1 MFPAS
6 KPFNLRSA
14 SGVLAVLLLAL
25 GVVGCHPLKR
35 SRSSLVLGESV
46 VLVGEEPARLA
57 WIPIVSQPIQV
68 RNRYLPEPG
77 AETYVQGRDFVFDPT
92 QGTLRRT
99 LGSRI
104 PDFRTNSLFGKED
117 FDHSRFPGFG
127 NTGFF
132 VFVDYQHRTESPW
145 PVQRPQVDLLP
156 RAVAKLAKGGTFRI
170 VAYGDSITAGGDA
183 TRPEWIF
190 WNRWAEGL
198 RKRHPG
204 SEITI
209 LNGATG
215 GDSTV
220 QGLQRLQAKVL
231 DQKPDLV
238 LIGFGMNDHN
248 RGGVPIPQFEANLRE
263 MIRRIRESNGAEVL
277 LFSAF
282 PPNPKWKFGSHRM
295 EDYAAATRRVA
306 EETGSAYADV
316 HGNWLTWSVRK
327 KPEDMLGNNINH
339 PNDFGHWLYFRV
351 LEACGL

>member
-6 KPFNLRSA
+6 KPSILRSV
-14 SGVLAVLLLAL
+14 SRVLAVLLLAL

-35 SRSSLVLGESV
+35 SRPSLVLGESV

-57 WIPIVSQPIQV
+57 WIPIASKPIQV

-99 LGSRI
+99 PGSRI

-156 RAVAKLAKGGTFRI
+156 RAVAKLAKGGPFRI

-204 SEITI
+204 SGITI

-220 QGLQRLQAKVL
+220 QGLQRLQSKVL

-248 RGGVPIPQFEANLRE
+248 RGGVPIPQFESNLRE

-282 PPNPKWKFGSHRM
+282 PPNPRWKFGSNRM
-295 EDYAAATRRVA
+295 EDYAAATRRAA
-306 EETGSAYADV
+306 EQTGSAYADV
-316 HGNWLTWSVRK
+316 HGNWLTWSGRK